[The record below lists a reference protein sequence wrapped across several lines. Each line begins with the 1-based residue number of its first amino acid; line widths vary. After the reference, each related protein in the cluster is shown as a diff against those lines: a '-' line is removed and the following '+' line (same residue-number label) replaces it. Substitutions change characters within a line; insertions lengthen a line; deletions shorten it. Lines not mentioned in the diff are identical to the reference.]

1 MDFTFNYLDKSRFML
16 TSYTKSDHGV
26 TVGREVGMAAAVKKF
41 APEID
46 ASLYEEMVQVARQN
60 GQSQRHILERALE
73 HYLHNVV
80 PSQHVVRRGVM
91 DAFEQSVGRNRDLL
105 DRLAR

>member
-1 MDFTFNYLDKSRFML
+1 
-16 TSYTKSDHGV
+16 
-26 TVGREVGMAAAVKKF
+26 MAGAVKKL

-46 ASLYEEMVQVARQN
+46 AGLYEEMVRVAKQN
-60 GQSQRHILERALE
+60 RQSQRYIVEKALE

-80 PSQHVVRRGVM
+80 PSQHLVRRGVM
-91 DAFEQSVGRNRDLL
+91 DVFEQSVERNRDLL

>member
-1 MDFTFNYLDKSRFML
+1 MAK
-16 TSYTKSDHGV
+16 GV
-26 TVGREVGMAAAVKKF
+26 RKF

-46 ASLYEEMVQVARQN
+46 ARLYEEMVEVAKKN
-60 GQSQRHILERALE
+60 GQSQRYILEKALE

-80 PSQHVVRRGVM
+80 PSQHVLRRGVM

-105 DRLAR
+105 ERLAR